1 MLDIKHLY
9 TTIKDDFAT
18 DIKVGD
24 FVISTNL
31 YDSSVFV
38 ADPLTKTKMKTTSA
52 VVDGVKVKKR
62 ELTTIPLLNP
72 YTERVIKREES
83 RLNLT
88 VRVKNKTEEEEGYDE
103 LRLKVK
109 KLCLLDWDEETQ
121 SYPRQ
126 SVDIIFRQRNINFAE
141 HYADDIRYCEV
152 SLQRGWLPNDDAK
165 AFVKESLNTL
175 KTLASIPPFLAF
187 CDRKYGFLIKRSLAI
202 NRIVMPYTKPDGK
215 KSLEKVIQENIA
227 VLEGQAQK
235 KIGDAVNLKEAICM
249 EKYKPERVERAVKK
263 AGGWDEYE
271 AEVKEVVGYGKAKN

>member
-1 MLDIKHLY
+1 
-9 TTIKDDFAT
+9 
-18 DIKVGD
+18 
-24 FVISTNL
+24 
-31 YDSSVFV
+31 
-38 ADPLTKTKMKTTSA
+38 MKTTSA
-52 VVDGVKVKKR
+52 VVDGVKAKKR
-62 ELTTIPLLNP
+62 ELTTISLPNP
-72 YTERVIKREES
+72 YTERVIKPKKGES
-83 RLNLT
+83 RMNLT
-88 VRVKNKTEEEEGYDE
+88 VRAQKGKNEEEEAYDE

-141 HYADDIRYCEV
+141 LYADDIRYCEV
-152 SLQRGWLPNDDAK
+152 SLQRGWLPNDDAV

-235 KIGDAVNLKEAICM
+235 KIGDAVDLKEAICM